1 MNWYPVLCA
10 LLIVGALLS
19 WPTAGPESTRPGRAG
34 RGVGEDPD
42 GDPGHDDR
50 TGGSGVGRARRWR
63 RASSVSSAPS
73 SEDVATTCELVALAL
88 SAGAGVGDA
97 LEAVAR
103 DAPPQVRGALAAV
116 VAGRRWG
123 LPEEQVWAFPGERW
137 APLVRALHLAEAAG
151 VPPSGPL
158 RQAAADLRVGRTHRL
173 EVATARLRVRIVL
186 PLGLCFLPAFV
197 LTSVVPVVLA
207 LAARLSQP

>member
-1 MNWYPVLCA
+1 MSWYPVLS
-10 LLIVGALLS
+10 LSLIVVAVLC
-19 WPTAGPESTRPGRAG
+19 WPITE
-34 RGVGEDPD
+34 
-42 GDPGHDDR
+42 R
-50 TGGSGVGRARRWR
+50 TGAAGSANVGGGGGIGAGDEPVEAEPSHGRRWR
-63 RASSVSSAPS
+63 RAPKQAAPS
-73 SEDVATTCELVALAL
+73 VEDVATTCELVALAL
-88 SAGAGVGDA
+88 SAGAGVGEA

-103 DAPPQVRGALAAV
+103 DAPPQVQRALVAV

-158 RQAAADLRVGRTHRL
+158 RQAAADLRVGSTHRL
-173 EVATARLRVRIVL
+173 EVATARLRVKIVL

-207 LAARLSQP
+207 LATRLAQP